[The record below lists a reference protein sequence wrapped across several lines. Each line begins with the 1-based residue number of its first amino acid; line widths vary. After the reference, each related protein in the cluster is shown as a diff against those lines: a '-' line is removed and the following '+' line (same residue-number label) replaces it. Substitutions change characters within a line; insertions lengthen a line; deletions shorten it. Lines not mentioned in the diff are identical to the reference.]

1 MQNKK
6 NITAIKAC
14 NEICF
19 AQTVKQTPP
28 KQQLMLRRVS
38 GICLKLGIDGIHK
51 LPLLAILYALLP
63 ELLPLL
69 SILYASDFSSGHYWL
84 HELCS

>member
-1 MQNKK
+1 MQQKK
-6 NITAIKAC
+6 HAINAR
-14 NEICF
+14 NAICF
-19 AQTVKQTPP
+19 AQQTKAPP